1 MDMVK
6 PDTQVPTPAPDVG
19 RRGPLVPTLLVIALV
34 LLVGGSMAQI
44 LFGTSAGG
52 GAWHAWGTDD
62 AYITY
67 RYSQNLAEGN
77 GLVFNQGERVEG
89 YSSLLHVVLLAPIY
103 LLTGSEH
110 IYAGAVTL
118 NLLCMVLAFILF
130 VRHLCRTRGP
140 DQAALGALLFAASP
154 LLWLVVAM
162 GMETPVVMLIQVA
175 FWIQIERMTRAA
187 PDHADAAMQPSSGAA
202 WPDDGGWWVRY
213 GFLVSIVLLLVARA
227 DGFLMPAA
235 AAAYLLL
242 RGRRRQAAEATGV
255 VVGGMAVVM
264 GWRLFYYGFP
274 FPNTYYVKVSG
285 PLAERWWSGG
295 KLLRDILMDGG
306 LGFYFLAF
314 LFAWVVALAAWKR
327 VRAGRP
333 ADKATWPL
341 PGFGAFFAMPFFLY
355 FVHVGGDVYRERF
368 LVVLIP
374 LGIACLISFLGSRM
388 KREAL
393 VFVVLLAILIQLRP
407 LALDQ
412 RFVYIRDKYD
422 AWVTLGEFLRLE
434 HPDDFLAVDAAGKI
448 PFFSG
453 LRTID
458 MLGLADATIAHQD
471 AKFFRV
477 GHNKS
482 DVEYVLSQEPDLI
495 AVMSEDIDMNYRWG
509 LKRERYREA
518 GYRLRYVLNCEYTS
532 RGRRDVLDVAGK
544 TPDEIQALVM
554 RGYRYG
560 VLQRE
565 PGMNK

>member
-1 MDMVK
+1 
-6 PDTQVPTPAPDVG
+6 
-19 RRGPLVPTLLVIALV
+19 
-34 LLVGGSMAQI
+34 
-44 LFGTSAGG
+44 
-52 GAWHAWGTDD
+52 
-62 AYITY
+62 
-67 RYSQNLAEGN
+67 
-77 GLVFNQGERVEG
+77 
-89 YSSLLHVVLLAPIY
+89 
-103 LLTGSEH
+103 
-110 IYAGAVTL
+110 
-118 NLLCMVLAFILF
+118 
-130 VRHLCRTRGP
+130 
-140 DQAALGALLFAASP
+140 
-154 LLWLVVAM
+154 
-162 GMETPVVMLIQVA
+162 
-175 FWIQIERMTRAA
+175 
-187 PDHADAAMQPSSGAA
+187 
-202 WPDDGGWWVRY
+202 
-213 GFLVSIVLLLVARA
+213 
-227 DGFLMPAA
+227 
-235 AAAYLLL
+235 
-242 RGRRRQAAEATGV
+242 
-255 VVGGMAVVM
+255 
-264 GWRLFYYGFP
+264 
-274 FPNTYYVKVSG
+274 
-285 PLAERWWSGG
+285 
-295 KLLRDILMDGG
+295 
-306 LGFYFLAF
+306 
-314 LFAWVVALAAWKR
+314 
-327 VRAGRP
+327 
-333 ADKATWPL
+333 
-341 PGFGAFFAMPFFLY
+341 
-355 FVHVGGDVYRERF
+355 VGGDVYRERF

-374 LGIACLISFLGSRM
+374 LGIACLMAFLGSRM

-560 VLQRE
+560 VLQRD